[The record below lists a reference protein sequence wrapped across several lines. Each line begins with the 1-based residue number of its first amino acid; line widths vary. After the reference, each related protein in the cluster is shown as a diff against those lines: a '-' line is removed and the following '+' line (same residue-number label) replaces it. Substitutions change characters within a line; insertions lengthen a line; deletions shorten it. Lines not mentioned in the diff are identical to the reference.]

1 MISLCFRK
9 IPSPPPPSRCVRMNQ
24 RSQSTQGVSR
34 PVWGPQDVI
43 PTSTALLAS
52 SVPARHLAI
61 HPRLSLG
68 SGKAAGCRLCSVRPP
83 VLGLSICLTP
93 PAIALITPFPQ
104 HAGRHSLLR
113 AFAPAVLAVQ
123 DALSHMSAWLTP
135 SPPSGFCKNV
145 IFSGRPF
152 LIALFTAP
160 QHTACHHPAL
170 PFSKVPAT
178 IRHAVCLTEV
188 TVQCFPLPSKRK
200 AL

>member
-9 IPSPPPPSRCVRMNQ
+9 IPSPPPPPSRCVRMNQ

-93 PAIALITPFPQ
+93 PAIALITPFPNMPGVTASSGPL
-104 HAGRHSLLR
+104 HLLSSLSRMLFPACLLGSLPHLPQ
-113 AFAPAVLAVQ
+113 AFAKMSSFQ
-123 DALSHMSAWLTP
+123 EGLS
-135 SPPSGFCKNV
+135 
-145 IFSGRPF
+145 
-152 LIALFTAP
+152 
-160 QHTACHHPAL
+160 
-170 PFSKVPAT
+170 
-178 IRHAVCLTEV
+178 
-188 TVQCFPLPSKRK
+188 
-200 AL
+200 